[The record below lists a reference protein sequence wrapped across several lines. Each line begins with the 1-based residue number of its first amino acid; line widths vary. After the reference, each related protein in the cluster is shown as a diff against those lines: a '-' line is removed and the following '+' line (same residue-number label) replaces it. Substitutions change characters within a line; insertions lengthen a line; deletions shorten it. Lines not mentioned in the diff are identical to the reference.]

1 MKMES
6 KEETNPPIQPRYV
19 WDIDKTHPEMHTDL
33 EDMLA
38 SVMDPEL
45 GLTIIELGLVR
56 NIWIADGKGHVKM
69 ILTTPFCP
77 FGPSLLEAARVK
89 AEKVLGVPTEVEF
102 STEFWD
108 PTMMDADSQN
118 SDWGLLP

>member
-1 MKMES
+1 ME
-6 KEETNPPIQPRYV
+6 KIDKNNQTAQPRYV

-38 SVMDPEL
+38 GVSDPEL

-56 NIWIADGKGHVKM
+56 NIWISEGKGHIKM

-77 FGPSLLEAARVK
+77 YGPALLEEARVK
-89 AEKVLGVPTEVEF
+89 AEKVLKVPTEVEF
-102 STEFWD
+102 SPEIWD
-108 PTMMDADSQN
+108 PTMMDTDSQS

>member
-1 MKMES
+1 ME
-6 KEETNPPIQPRYV
+6 KTEETNQSAQPRYV
-19 WDIDKTHPEMHTDL
+19 WDIDKTNPEMHSDL

-38 SVMDPEL
+38 GVMDPEL

-56 NIWIADGKGHVKM
+56 NVWISEGKGHVKM

-77 FGPSLLEAARVK
+77 YGPCLLEDARVK
-89 AEKVLGVPTEVEF
+89 AEKVLGVPTEIEF

-108 PTMMDADSQN
+108 PTMMDVDSQS
-118 SDWGLLP
+118 SDWGLLPL